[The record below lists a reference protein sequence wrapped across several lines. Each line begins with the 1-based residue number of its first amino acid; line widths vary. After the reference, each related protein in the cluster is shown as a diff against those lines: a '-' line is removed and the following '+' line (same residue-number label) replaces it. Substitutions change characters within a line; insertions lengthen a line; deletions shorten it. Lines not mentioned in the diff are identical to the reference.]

1 MPELPE
7 VETVKKSLQ
16 KLYLNKTISHV
27 EVLLPRM
34 ILSDVDEFTTLLKG
48 ATFKSFDRKGKYL
61 LINFDNGYTLV
72 SHLRMEGKYI
82 KRKHDEPINSHT
94 RVVFHLTTTEKMCYD
109 DSRSFH

>member
-7 VETVKKSLQ
+7 VETVKRSLE

-34 ILSDVDEFTTLLKG
+34 ILSDVNEFTNILQG
-48 ATFKSFDRKGKYL
+48 ATFTSFSRIGKYL
-61 LINFDNGYTLV
+61 LLGFDNGYTLV

-82 KRKHDEPINSHT
+82 KRTKDENITNHT
-94 RVVFHLTTTEKMCYD
+94 RVVFHLTDSNKMCYD
-109 DSRSFH
+109 RF